1 MTERQ
6 VTTLESDPIYEAAA
20 DWVVRLQD
28 PEVSLEDTL
37 AWQAWL
43 HADGRHAAA
52 FARVQEISQL
62 VREARPPRER
72 SADELAQDRYDGSV
86 PLGEW
91 MTERSQPRV
100 RPGWSRYAL
109 ALAASVALLAIG
121 LVVWKSTDVWDG
133 PSVGASVLSTTVGE
147 NRKVVL
153 DDGSTIVLGGNTRLA
168 VTMLKDT
175 RSIELANGEA
185 FFTVAKDPTR
195 PFKVHAGDATVVAVG
210 TEFNVR
216 RARDRAFVSV
226 VEGRVIVEPT
236 SRLVPSFVLREFK
249 PMFRPVPVDAGQQTV
264 AGSTGIESASAIE
277 DTSAVTSWQEGRLA
291 FRLQPLKYV
300 LADVNRYARKPIVFE
315 DDSIGALLITGAVT
329 RDNVSGW
336 VSSLERGFDLIAV
349 EEPERIVLTRGGGR
363 P

>member
-1 MTERQ
+1 
-6 VTTLESDPIYEAAA
+6 
-20 DWVVRLQD
+20 
-28 PEVSLEDTL
+28 
-37 AWQAWL
+37 
-43 HADGRHAAA
+43 
-52 FARVQEISQL
+52 
-62 VREARPPRER
+62 
-72 SADELAQDRYDGSV
+72 
-86 PLGEW
+86 